1 MLSIGNIKLENHF
14 FMEKI
19 IKKTKEITVL
29 KRNVEILKGAKFL
42 KI

>member
-1 MLSIGNIKLENHF
+1 
-14 FMEKI
+14 MEKI